1 MILYTNR
8 NVSIQKYKNQQ
19 QIKRYNFIQYF
30 ITMRNKMIYLNIFV
44 LIVRIRLST
53 KVHIKIH
60 IIYTN
65 INNWN

>member
-19 QIKRYNFIQYF
+19 QIKRYNCIQYF
-30 ITMRNKMIYLNIFV
+30 IITPNKMIYLNIFG
-44 LIVRIRLST
+44 LIVRIKLLT
-53 KVHIKIH
+53 KGHIKTH
-60 IIYTN
+60 IIYIN